1 MGSGGF
7 MKNLI
12 LVLCVA
18 VLTGCSLPLNKPS
31 SYYVARGEMSY
42 KTGNLKKAL
51 KDFNTAV
58 QKDNYNVE
66 AYASRG
72 ALLFDLK
79 QYETALSDFNI
90 VLQADPNRSEVH
102 SAVGATLAGQGKY
115 KESRESL
122 LKALELN
129 PSNVEALCS
138 LGGVYYSTG
147 NYKSAIEEYTKA
159 IKLRPAP
166 QIYFARAV
174 AYNAYGNIKEAQ
186 ADFQA
191 AGVEVTYD
199 EQAAQ
204 KTETGKAVK

>member
-1 MGSGGF
+1 MR
-7 MKNLI
+7 NLI
-12 LVLCVA
+12 FVISIAL
-18 VLTGCSLPLNKPS
+18 LTGCALPLNRPS
-31 SYYVARGEMSY
+31 SYYVARGEMNY

-58 QKDNYNVE
+58 EKDNYNVD

-72 ALLFDLK
+72 ALLFDLQ

-102 SAVGATLAGQGKY
+102 SAIGAALAGQGKY

-147 NYKSAIEEYTKA
+147 NYKTAIEEYTKA

-166 QIYFARAV
+166 QIYFARGV
-174 AYNAYGNIKEAQ
+174 AYNAYGKINEAK

-191 AGVEVTYD
+191 AGVDFAVA

-204 KTETGKAVK
+204 KTEQRKAVK

>member
-1 MGSGGF
+1 

-12 LVLCVA
+12 LIICAVA
-18 VLTGCSLPLNKPS
+18 LTGCALPLNKPS
-31 SYYVARGEMSY
+31 SYYVARGEMNY

-58 QKDNYNVE
+58 EKDNYNVE

-72 ALLFDLK
+72 SLLFDLQ

-102 SAVGATLAGQGKY
+102 SAVGATLAAQGKY

-147 NYKSAIEEYTKA
+147 NYKAAVEEYTKA

-174 AYNAYGNIKEAQ
+174 AYNANGKIKEAQ

-191 AGVEVTYD
+191 AGVEVVTVD

>member
-1 MGSGGF
+1 MLSGGF

-12 LVLCVA
+12 IVICALA
-18 VLTGCSLPLNKPS
+18 VSGCSLPLNKPS
-31 SYYVARGEMSY
+31 SYYVARGEMNY
-42 KTGNLKKAL
+42 KTGNFKKAL

-58 QKDNYNVE
+58 EKDNYNID

-72 ALLFDLK
+72 ALLFDLQ
-79 QYETALSDFNI
+79 QYETALSDFSI

-102 SAVGATLAGQGKY
+102 SAIGAALAGQGKY

-147 NYKSAIEEYTKA
+147 NYKAAIEEYTKA

-166 QIYFARAV
+166 QIIFARGV
-174 AYNAYGNIKEAQ
+174 AYSAYGKIDEAK
-186 ADFQA
+186 ADFDA
-191 AGVEVTYD
+191 AGVEFTVT

-204 KTETGKAVK
+204 KTEQRKAVK